1 MSNYMSLESLF
12 SKSENKK
19 FKCKYKLFI
28 LYCHIISYNSKIFL
42 LIILFSS
49 YKISLFKRNKN
60 KKIYSSSIN
69 SNYSLYNYFKNPQ
82 FSIIITYN
90 EKKTIDKNIV
100 KLLMNLLNQTF
111 NNIEI
116 IFTSSKYEYKKNKN
130 LKNLFLSEKRIIFKK
145 TKRKDLI
152 INEINKRKICTYFE

>member
-1 MSNYMSLESLF
+1 MSNYISLESLF

-19 FKCKYKLFI
+19 LKCKYKLFI
-28 LYCHIISYNSKIFL
+28 SYFNIISYNSKIFL

-49 YKISLFKRNKN
+49 YKIPLFKRNKN
-60 KKIYSSSIN
+60 KKIN
-69 SNYSLYNYFKNPQ
+69 SPTKNTNCSLYNYFKNPQ
-82 FSIIITYN
+82 ISIIIPYN
-90 EKKTIDKNIV
+90 EKDVIDKNIV

-111 NNIEI
+111 NNFEI
-116 IFTSSKYEYKKNKN
+116 IFTSSKYEFKKNKN

-152 INEINKRKICTYFE
+152 INEIYKRKICTYFE